1 MVVSLIG
8 SIPSYCYSHYLNPNQ
23 LLFTHTS
30 QFPISIQAATNNNNT
45 PSTSSCSSSGRR
57 RKPISLYFHTKENS
71 GHYYKIPSSPNQNT
85 LLYYLTKTIFL
96 FKNKKE
102 GNQTPEGGGD
112 KEVKGQGN
120 CEKLGFVK
128 MWWTNLKAIL
138 GQRLNI
144 EGITSFVNVVTK
156 ERNLGIPHITIE
168 DIRWIDW
175 GEMKK
180 RGFKGVVF
188 DKDNTLTLP
197 YSLSLWSPLE
207 TSLDHCRSVFGD
219 NVVVFSNSA
228 GLRQFDADGT
238 KARAVEESIG
248 VHVLRHSVKKPAGD
262 AKEIEKYFGCGTSQL
277 LMVGDRHFTDVV
289 YGNRNGFLTIL
300 TKPLSLVDEPF
311 IVKQVRKLEGY
322 LVNYWYQ
329 KGLKPNNHN
338 LLQEAL
344 LCMKRPPPS

>member
-1 MVVSLIG
+1 MMVVSLIG

-23 LLFTHTS
+23 LLFTRPS
-30 QFPISIQAATNNNNT
+30 QFPISINNNT
-45 PSTSSCSSSGRR
+45 STSSCSRRR
-57 RKPISLYFHTKENS
+57 RKPISLYFHTQDNS
-71 GHYYKIPSSPNQNT
+71 SHYKTPNSQSQNT

-96 FKNKKE
+96 FKNNKE
-102 GNQTPEGGGD
+102 ERNQTPEEESGD
-112 KEVKGQGN
+112 KRVIKEQ
-120 CEKLGFVK
+120 EDLGFLK
-128 MWWTNLKAIL
+128 MWWTNLKAML

-156 ERNLGIPHITIE
+156 DRNLGIPHITVE

-175 GEMKK
+175 GEMKR

-197 YSLSLWSPLE
+197 YSLSLWSPLT
-207 TSLDHCRSVFGD
+207 TSLDQCRSVFGD
-219 NVVVFSNSA
+219 NVAVFSNSA

-311 IVKQVRKLEGY
+311 IVKQVRKLEAY
-322 LVNYWYQ
+322 LVNCWYQ

-344 LCMKRPPPS
+344 QCMKRP